1 MRVRRGFV
9 GEERWRKAGI
19 AGESPKSP
27 KSPESFERER
37 GRGDNEE
44 ERRRVFISVD
54 SDGHGFVGIPSV
66 YLKYTKCRF
75 AKIFKRFGSPGLIE
89 IPTERVRQSFPTD
102 TFRRYIPTEFR
113 RLSV

>member
-1 MRVRRGFV
+1 MKRG
-9 GEERWRKAGI
+9 GERP
-19 AGESPKSP
+19 ESPERGRNRRSVC
-27 KSPESFERER
+27 ERER

-44 ERRRVFISVD
+44 ERRRIFISVD

-89 IPTERVRQSFPTD
+89 IPTERIRQYFPTD

>member
-1 MRVRRGFV
+1 MRRGFA
-9 GEERWRKAGI
+9 GEERP
-19 AGESPKSP
+19 E
-27 KSPESFERER
+27 SPESRRNRRNRRRVLRER

-89 IPTERVRQSFPTD
+89 IPTERVRQYFPTD
-102 TFRRYIPTEFR
+102 TFRRYFPTEFR

>member
-1 MRVRRGFV
+1 MKRGQNRRRVA
-9 GEERWRKAGI
+9 EIAEI
-19 AGESPKSP
+19 AGEDL
-27 KSPESFERER
+27 ERGR

-89 IPTERVRQSFPTD
+89 IPTERVRQYFPTD